1 MASVCLNPWEKTVP
15 LNAETSPARAGRAE
29 APTVV
34 VAPDPKRWFAL
45 AVISVCQLMLVLD
58 SSIMNIALPHA
69 QHALGISDADRQW
82 VVTAYTL
89 GFGGLLLLGGRVAD
103 FVGRKRVFIA
113 GLLGF
118 AVASALGGIANNG
131 PLLYASRGLQ
141 GVFAAAMAPA
151 ALSLLTTTFT
161 EPRERA
167 RAFSVYGGIS
177 GGGAALGL
185 VLGGLL
191 TQYASW
197 RWCLLVNVPIAL
209 VTAAAAGYLLRES
222 RATGI
227 TRYDLRGALLAT
239 AGLTAL
245 VYGFANA
252 GTHGWASPSTVAVLV
267 GAVVLLVVFFT
278 VEAGN
283 EHALLPLRLLRNRD
297 RAGAY
302 LTATLSAAG
311 LLSMFL
317 FLTFYLQGTLGYSA
331 LRTGVA
337 FLPFSLGVAA
347 GAAIAGRVL
356 PRVGPRV
363 PLAAGSAFA
372 GLGLVWFSQVGV
384 GSSFLVHV
392 LPGEILAS
400 VGLGLVF
407 VTVSS
412 AGLIGVG
419 RDDAGVASALVNTT
433 QQIGGAL
440 GTAILSTVAFTRAA
454 DYATSH
460 NPTPQLPLFAAVDG
474 YQAAFLV
481 GAIIATIGLVAT
493 LTMVPGGTAE
503 ALVADEATEPAA
515 A

>member
-1 MASVCLNPWEKTVP
+1 MPV
-15 LNAETSPARAGRAE
+15 NAETSPASPGRAE
-29 APTVV
+29 APTAA
-34 VAPDPKRWFAL
+34 VASDPKRWFAL

-118 AVASALGGIANNG
+118 AVASALGGIAGNG

-141 GVFAAAMAPA
+141 GIFAAAMAPA

-161 EPRERA
+161 ETRERA

-209 VTAAAAGYLLRES
+209 VTAAAAGYVLKES

-227 TRYDLRGALLAT
+227 TRYDVRGALLAT

-252 GTHGWASPSTVAVLV
+252 GTHGWASASTVAVLA
-267 GAVVLLVVFFT
+267 GAVVLLVLFFI

-302 LTATLSAAG
+302 LTATLAA
-311 LLSMFL
+311 
-317 FLTFYLQGTLGYSA
+317 
-331 LRTGVA
+331 
-337 FLPFSLGVAA
+337 
-347 GAAIAGRVL
+347 
-356 PRVGPRV
+356 
-363 PLAAGSAFA
+363 
-372 GLGLVWFSQVGV
+372 
-384 GSSFLVHV
+384 
-392 LPGEILAS
+392 
-400 VGLGLVF
+400 
-407 VTVSS
+407 
-412 AGLIGVG
+412 
-419 RDDAGVASALVNTT
+419 AGVASALVNTT
-433 QQIGGAL
+433 QQIGGSL
-440 GTAILSTVAFTRAA
+440 GTALLNTVAAS
-454 DYATSH
+454 ATATALAVH
-460 NPTPQLPLFAAVDG
+460 PHLVQEAAVHG
-474 YQAAFLV
+474 YRVAFAVAAAILLAGSATVLV
-481 GAIIATIGLVAT
+481 
-493 LTMVPGGTAE
+493 MVRARRDDLPAGHQ
-503 ALVADEATEPAA
+503 PAA
-515 A
+515 L